1 MEPKADKALTKPDPG
16 SPDYDYSE
24 IDRKSEQAEA
34 EIQER
39 IAQGLPL
46 DDLTTL
52 EDIKQRMA
60 RHRTSA

>member
-1 MEPKADKALTKPDPG
+1 VEPNTNKTLTVSDPG

-34 EIQER
+34 EMQEI

-52 EDIKQRMA
+52 EDINQRMA
-60 RHRTSA
+60 RHSSST